1 MSKNKTGKKMLD
13 SRQKATLKR
22 VMGLIKPHTLL
33 MIVSFILAIGT
44 VGLTLYA
51 PIVAG
56 KAIDAIIG
64 AKKVDFGVVY
74 PMALRFVIVI
84 AATAVFQ
91 WLLSVINNHVTFSI
105 IRNLRNR
112 LFSHL
117 QNMPLMYTDSNPTG
131 AVINRVISDVDQLSD
146 GLLMGFTQ
154 LFTGVVTIIGTLV
167 IMLLLKWQI
176 AIIVIVLTPVS
187 LFVARYIARKTFD
200 MFQLQTDT
208 RGEMTALVDE
218 MVGNQKVVWAFN
230 HKDDV
235 VEQFG
240 IINKNLKRCSQDA
253 VFFSS
258 LTNPCTRFVN
268 SLVYVG
274 VGLAGCLFAIG
285 GGISVGVLTVFLSY
299 ANQYTKPFNEI
310 SGVIAELQNALACV
324 ARVFELLD
332 EKEQE
337 DDSRQMELTNRVK
350 GAVEF
355 KKVSF
360 SYIPELPLMEDVN
373 FKVLP
378 GQHVAIVGPT
388 GCGKSTLINLLM
400 RFYDINYGSIS
411 LDGNNIN
418 TLRRKSVRDCYGMVL
433 QETWLKNASVKDNI
447 AYGKPDA
454 TLEEIIGVAK
464 AVHADGFIRR
474 LPDGYNTIL
483 GEDGGSLSQGQKQQ
497 LCIARV
503 MLKLPPMLILDEAT
517 SSIDSRTE
525 LHIQHAFARLMKG
538 RTSFVVAHRLQ
549 TIQDSDLILVM
560 EDGAIVEKGTHE
572 ELLSMCGNYAELYY
586 SQFAI

>member
-64 AKKVDFGVVY
+64 AKKVDFSVVY

-167 IMLLLKWQI
+167 IMILLKWQI

-337 DDSRQMELTNRVK
+337 DDSRQMELTSRVK

-454 TLEEIIGVAK
+454 TLEEIIEVAK

-572 ELLSMCGNYAELYY
+572 ELLAMCGNYAELYY
-586 SQFAI
+586 SQFAV

>member
-1 MSKNKTGKKMLD
+1 M
-13 SRQKATLKR
+13 
-22 VMGLIKPHTLL
+22 
-33 MIVSFILAIGT
+33 
-44 VGLTLYA
+44 
-51 PIVAG
+51 
-56 KAIDAIIG
+56 
-64 AKKVDFGVVY
+64 
-74 PMALRFVIVI
+74 
-84 AATAVFQ
+84 
-91 WLLSVINNHVTFSI
+91 
-105 IRNLRNR
+105 
-112 LFSHL
+112 
-117 QNMPLMYTDSNPTG
+117 
-131 AVINRVISDVDQLSD
+131 
-146 GLLMGFTQ
+146 
-154 LFTGVVTIIGTLV
+154 
-167 IMLLLKWQI
+167 
-176 AIIVIVLTPVS
+176 
-187 LFVARYIARKTFD
+187 
-200 MFQLQTDT
+200 
-208 RGEMTALVDE
+208 
-218 MVGNQKVVWAFN
+218 
-230 HKDDV
+230 

-337 DDSRQMELTNRVK
+337 DDSRQMELTSRVK

-454 TLEEIIGVAK
+454 TLEEIIEVAK

-572 ELLSMCGNYAELYY
+572 ELLAMCGNYAELYY
-586 SQFAI
+586 SQFAV